1 MHEFYLKDFAGS
13 IRVRVVIYFWG
24 SKIRVQLECGVYWN
38 KYGTIFAIPWY
49 FYSIPKI
56 VKVNIYLYS
65 LIIVSGIIMR
75 HEKLET
81 SFQIIQFDLF
91 DFHGKK
97 VNSIK
102 ADFYLKKKGSQ
113 YQLTNHQHS
122 LAILQFCKFFQ
133 ARKICF
139 GILSQPLVL
148 SSRNLDQSRWF
159 F

>member
-97 VNSIK
+97 
-102 ADFYLKKKGSQ
+102 A
-113 YQLTNHQHS
+113 H
-122 LAILQFCKFFQ
+122 
-133 ARKICF
+133 RKIHKLQKVQKLNTIFQTFVSQHKLNTNLTQLCL
-139 GILSQPLVL
+139 LSFLTI
-148 SSRNLDQSRWF
+148 
-159 F
+159 